1 MFIVEY
7 FDYYCGRLDIF
18 AKLKTPLMAVQY
30 PLTRTPWFLLFRCLI
45 TILLVLILRPL
56 ASAQMGELKTEAAA
70 LEKAVGPAQ
79 SGSKTFEQKIT
90 FTEPAVIRYSYDET
104 DSKGNRTQYAYEFN
118 LADID
123 LYAVREQTQKDLIS
137 VTLTARNKQ
146 KLIKAYKNEV
156 VQPYDAQT
164 AIISKDIDNA
174 RAIAAIIKK
183 AIPLAEKVM
192 ASRLKLTGYDAMATW
207 LVANVK
213 DVNLGEK
220 SISQS
225 LARGEQPGTFTFSRV
240 EKDSKSS
247 SEEVFAFNLADVN
260 ANAVTYKITGNQFA
274 ISVETLQK
282 AKYFGVRKNGEVKPF
297 VTELVINTNNA
308 DEARDLKHVLSSA
321 VPLALEKVKAS
332 MPAVSNEKDGIAKLT
347 ALTTEI
353 TNGDKQILQTLEGGC
368 LCTFTQVEK
377 DPKASRKSALKFNW
391 MDVNAL
397 ASKIEVSGDKL
408 YIDLHYSEDKKLV
421 MNTADEKFE
430 GYENNVRIY
439 MPDIESSRRAKA
451 VIDKVAEKCK
461 SSYKEPFGNDAATT
475 TAYFRSNIK
484 ELSVD
489 ETTVK
494 QSLEPVEND
503 NNKFKYTVI
512 EVTPKG
518 SAAEQIYE
526 FNLSDL
532 NPTSIAV
539 DVKGKWL
546 YVVVDTELK
555 GKIIKYYKDG
565 KIQPYAS
572 SLQFAVNDVDIARNI
587 VSALGKA
594 VKAVKPK

>member
-1 MFIVEY
+1 MSV
-7 FDYYCGRLDIF
+7 
-18 AKLKTPLMAVQY
+18 KY
-30 PLTRTPWFLLFRCLI
+30 PLLRTLWFATSRWFIAIVPVLFLQ
-45 TILLVLILRPL
+45 PL
-56 ASAQMGELKTEAAA
+56 ASAQTGELKTEAAA
-70 LEKAVGPAQ
+70 LEKAVGAAQ
-79 SGSKTFEQKIT
+79 SGSKTYEQKIT
-90 FTEPAVIRYSYDET
+90 FTEPAIIRYSYDET

-123 LYAVREQTQKDLIS
+123 PYAVREQTQKDLIS

-146 KLIKAYKNEV
+146 KLIKTYKNEV
-156 VQPYDAQT
+156 IQPYDAQT

-192 ASRLKLTGYDAMATW
+192 ALRLKLSGYDAMATW

-213 DVNLGEK
+213 DVSLGEK

-225 LARGEQPGTFTFSRV
+225 LAKGEQPGTFTFTRV

-260 ANAVTYKITGNQFA
+260 ANAVVYKITGNQFA

-297 VTELVINTNNA
+297 VAELVINTNNA

-321 VPLALEKVKAS
+321 VPLAAEKVKAG

-347 ALTTEI
+347 ALTTDI
-353 TNGDKQILQTLEGGC
+353 TNGDKQILQTMEGGC

-377 DPKASRKSALKFNW
+377 DPKASSKSALKFNW

-421 MNTADEKFE
+421 MNTADDKFK

-439 MPDIESSRRAKA
+439 MPDIESARRAKS
-451 VIDKVAEKCK
+451 VVDKVVDKCK

-475 TAYFRSNIK
+475 TAYFRTNVK

-503 NNKFKYTVI
+503 NNKFKYTVM

-518 SAAEQIYE
+518 SAAEQVYE

-546 YVVVDTELK
+546 YVVVDTEFK

-572 SLQFAVNDVDIARNI
+572 SLQFAVNDVDVARNI

-594 VKAVKPK
+594 VKAAKPK